1 MKQRK
6 ENLYGQVENQY
17 VRLFGIIMNQITMV
31 ITKTVQSLLQKER
44 GIRGTIFLVIWQ
56 DRMFVKNNHDT
67 FLTL

>member
-1 MKQRK
+1 M
-6 ENLYGQVENQY
+6 YGQVENQY